1 MASRRLRRTKSFTSY
16 LGALTQDLQDLK
28 NSASAP
34 ITVNNFSIGSE
45 SLDNSLVLNN
55 KSIESASY
63 VEGISGWKI
72 DGTGVAE
79 FSDVFVRG
87 DINAY
92 SGTIGYWNISNPDV
106 VRRIGNRDLYGTFLE
121 SSDLGP
127 SDYNKDSGTYVG
139 LYKSYI
145 DEEVT
150 IVSASRKENVV
161 TAVCPGHRFRVSDL
175 ISVDIAADVT
185 MSTGESPVRVIE
197 ANYNNFK
204 YIAVGGDVTE
214 LTGENYSGTAILN
227 NKDVAGIYLQD
238 YGKALFDYGYFSNE
252 GVTYV
257 SAETPNL
264 VYNASFEYGSNEFG
278 NIGGY
283 IFSAASWIRGTSTV
297 TSYNYSTL
305 NIYNGISS
313 FGGQIGWTST
323 GLSTYLHAKVN
334 EADFKRLDFY
344 KNNRELYIN
353 FDMFFKF
360 PISKVAIPTT
370 GSFVTTSSSVIT
382 ITCPGHG
389 LAVDDLVYF
398 DFVTAASGYGNYSY
412 TIHTVLSVSGDSFT
426 VPNYSGFT
434 TANPITLSRRYTTSG
449 PVIFK
454 YIQPVLDM
462 NDIKISFVTNNANP
476 LALVL
481 DSTTSL
487 YDVLSDVTIADWD
500 DYRYLSHS
508 SFDFEAWYFGH
519 DLNSS
524 FAEYRPISSMGVTTV
539 SLVNSNINA
548 KQLMNIKL
556 SSSKIESF
564 YRKLALT
571 SYNSNLE
578 FYLSFP
584 EWIWEGTRSIY
595 GVSAPTKRNVKAVS
609 SAGLGYIL
617 DNVSIS
623 PSKKF
628 FYGESGSSS
637 FYYKLEAGDTVKTNK
652 VSYEAPKNWIDID
665 LEFQTAEF
673 KYIDSIEFKPRDF
686 DKQLYLNPGIN
697 AIKSVETVFG
707 TIQDRETFLIGDSS
721 IINVSSGQYRYLTG
735 DGVTYRTVEAYSTL
749 ETGASSAINSMRAN
763 SSVFNQQLPDGA
775 AGAVLRVSVDSF
787 DKGLLEGWS
796 DSIDFLSTGR
806 TYFRTNDGLGASSNM
821 SISPS
826 EISFTTSNSESYFS
840 MSNYGSLFIDKST
853 GLEVFGLSND
863 SNPKIL
869 AQAALANQLT
879 SNYQTVYISNAD
891 KTLGYVS
898 SSIKTKKNVEPLSL
912 SVASILEA
920 EPVQFNYK
928 SEEDG
933 SSKHAGFIAEQ
944 LVDAGLSGYVSFDV
958 DGQPMT
964 VNYEKFV
971 SALQLVARNQADEI
985 EQLKARVSELEDK

>member
-1 MASRRLRRTKSFTSY
+1 LASRRLRRTKSFTSY
-16 LGALTQDLQDLK
+16 LGALTQDLQDIK

-34 ITVNNFSIGSE
+34 ITVDNFSIGSE

-63 VEGISGWKI
+63 VEGVSGWKI

-121 SSDLGP
+121 SSDLGA

-161 TAVCPGHRFRVSDL
+161 TAVCPGHRFKISDL
-175 ISVDIAADVT
+175 ISVTIADDVT
-185 MSTGESPVRVIE
+185 MSTGESAVRVIE

-204 YIAVGGDVTE
+204 YIAVGADVTE

-227 NKDVAGIYLQD
+227 NKDVAGLYLQD

-252 GVTYV
+252 GVSYI

-264 VYNASFEYGSNEFG
+264 VYNASFEYLY
-278 NIGGY
+278 GGTPT
-283 IFSAASWIRGTSTV
+283 FSASSWLSSGSTV
-297 TSYNYSTL
+297 TSYTYSATDV
-305 NIYNGISS
+305 YNGDSTH
-313 FGGQIGWTST
+313 GAQIGWTT
-323 GLSTYLHAKVN
+323 TALSTYLHAKVN
-334 EADFKRLDFY
+334 EAEFKRLDFY
-344 KNNRELYIN
+344 KNNRELYLN

-360 PISKVAIPTT
+360 PIAKVAIPTT
-370 GSFVTTSSSVIT
+370 SSFVTTSSSVIT

-389 LAVDDLVYF
+389 LAANDLVYF
-398 DFVTAASGYGNYSY
+398 DFQVAATGYTNYTNSY
-412 TIHTVLSVSGDSFT
+412 RIHTVLSVSGDSFT
-426 VPNYSGFT
+426 VQNKLGTT
-434 TANPITLSRRYTTSG
+434 TANPVTLSTKYTTSG

-454 YIQPVLDM
+454 YVQPVLDL
-462 NDIKISFVTNNANP
+462 NDIKLSFVTDNSNP
-476 LALVL
+476 SAPVL

-487 YDVLSDVTIADWD
+487 YDVLTDVTIADWD
-500 DYRYLSHS
+500 DYQYWSHS
-508 SFDFEAWYFGH
+508 AAEFETWYSGS
-519 DLNSS
+519 DLYSS
-524 FAEYRPISSMGVTTV
+524 GAAYRPISSMGVTALYLLDGDGST
-539 SLVNSNINA
+539 
-548 KQLMNIKL
+548 KQVLNVKL
-556 SSSKIESF
+556 SSSKIESL

-578 FYLSFP
+578 FYISFP
-584 EWIWEGTRSIY
+584 QWIWEGTYSDANT
-595 GVSAPTKRNVKAVS
+595 APTKRDVKAVS
-609 SAGLGYIL
+609 SESLGYIL
-617 DNVSIS
+617 DNVSLS

-628 FYGESGSSS
+628 FFGDTGSSS
-637 FYYKLEAGDTVKTNK
+637 FYYKLEDGDAVTTNK

-673 KYIDSIEFKPRDF
+673 KYIDSIEFKSSDF
-686 DKQLYLNPGIN
+686 QKQLYLNPGIN
-697 AIKSVETVFG
+697 TVKSVRTVFG
-707 TIQDRETFLIGDSS
+707 DGNNERFLIGESS
-721 IINVSSGQYRYLTG
+721 TLNIGSGQYRYLTE
-735 DGVTYRTVEAYSTL
+735 DGLTYRSVEAYSSL
-749 ETGASSAINSMRAN
+749 ETGTASAIHAIRAN
-763 SSVFNQQLPDGA
+763 SSVFNQQNPDGLS
-775 AGAVLRVSVDSF
+775 GGVLAVSVDSF
-787 DKGLLEGWS
+787 DKGQVTGWG
-796 DSIDFLSTGR
+796 DVVDFLSKDFVSLRSADELGSSTTLMVSSAGVS
-806 TYFRTNDGLGASSNM
+806 FDTN
-821 SISPS
+821 
-826 EISFTTSNSESYFS
+826 TSESYFEMNAS
-840 MSNYGSLFIDKST
+840 GSKFRDSSSGDILL
-853 GLEVFGLSND
+853 GLTND
-863 SNPKIL
+863 ASPKITV
-869 AQAALANQLT
+869 QAALANQLT
-879 SNYQTVYISNAD
+879 SNYQTVYMSNSAGQ
-891 KTLGYVS
+891 LGYVS

-920 EPVQFNYK
+920 EPVQFNYI

-958 DGQPMT
+958 DGQPIT

-971 SALQLVARNQADEI
+971 SALQLVARSQADEI
-985 EQLKARVSELEDK
+985 GQLKARVSELEDK

>member
-1 MASRRLRRTKSFTSY
+1 MASKRLRRTKSFTSY
-16 LGALTQDLQDLK
+16 LGALTQDLQDIK
-28 NSASAP
+28 NSSSAP
-34 ITVNNFSIGSE
+34 ITVDNFSIGSE

-63 VEGISGWKI
+63 VEGVSGWKI

-161 TAVCPGHRFRVSDL
+161 TAVCPGHRFKVSDL
-175 ISVDIAADVT
+175 ISATIVDDVT
-185 MSTGESPVRVIE
+185 MSTGESAVRVIE

-204 YIAVGGDVTE
+204 YIAVGDDVTE

-252 GVTYV
+252 GVAYV
-257 SAETPNL
+257 SAETPNF
-264 VYNASFEYGSNEFG
+264 VYNSSFEYEDVGIN
-278 NIGGY
+278 
-283 IFSAASWIRGTSTV
+283 FSTSSWLSSGSTV
-297 TSYNYSTL
+297 TAYGYST
-305 NIYNGISS
+305 NDIYNGDSTL
-313 FGGQIGWTST
+313 GGQIGWTT
-323 GLSTYLHAKVN
+323 TALSTYLHAKVN
-334 EADFKRLDFY
+334 EAEFKRLDFY

-370 GSFVTTSSSVIT
+370 SSFVTTSSSVIT

-389 LAVDDLVYF
+389 LAANDLVYF
-398 DFVTAASGYGNYSY
+398 DFQVTATGYYNYTNGY
-412 TIHTVLSVSGDSFT
+412 RIHTVLSVSGNSFT
-426 VPNYSGFT
+426 VQNKHGTT
-434 TANPITLSRRYTTSG
+434 TANPVTLSRRNTTSG

-454 YIQPVLDM
+454 YVQPVLDL
-462 NDIKISFVTNNANP
+462 NDIKLSFVTDNSNP
-476 LALVL
+476 SAPVL

-487 YDVLSDVTIADWD
+487 YDVLTDVTIADWD
-500 DYRYLSHS
+500 DYQYWSHS
-508 SFDFEAWYFGH
+508 AAEFETWYSGS
-519 DLNSS
+519 DLYSS
-524 FAEYRPISSMGVTTV
+524 GAAYRPISSMGVTALNLYDGDGST
-539 SLVNSNINA
+539 
-548 KQLMNIKL
+548 KQVLNVKL
-556 SSSKIESF
+556 SSSKIESL

-578 FYLSFP
+578 FYISFP
-584 EWIWEGTRSIY
+584 QWMWEGTESD
-595 GVSAPTKRNVKAVS
+595 GDTAPTKRDVKAVS
-609 SAGLGYIL
+609 SESLGYIL
-617 DNVSIS
+617 DNVSLS

-628 FYGESGSSS
+628 FYGDSGSSS
-637 FYYKLEAGDTVKTNK
+637 FYYKLEDGDTVKTNK
-652 VSYEAPKNWIDID
+652 VSYETPRRWIDID

-673 KYIDSIEFKPRDF
+673 KYIDSIEFKSSDF
-686 DKQLYLNPGIN
+686 QKQLYLNPGIN
-697 AIKSVETVFG
+697 TVKSVRTVFG
-707 TIQDRETFLIGDSS
+707 SGNNERFLIGESS
-721 IINVSSGQYRYLTG
+721 TLNVSSGQYKYLTE
-735 DGVTYRTVEAYSTL
+735 DGSTYRSVEAYSSL
-749 ETGASSAINSMRAN
+749 ETGTASAIHAIRAN
-763 SSVFNQQLPDGA
+763 SSVFNQQNPDGL
-775 AGAVLRVSVDSF
+775 AGAVLSVSVDSF
-787 DKGLLEGWS
+787 DKGQVTGWGDVVDFSSKDFVSLRSADDIGGSSGLLVSPAGVS
-796 DSIDFLSTGR
+796 FD
-806 TYFRTNDGLGASSNM
+806 TN
-821 SISPS
+821 
-826 EISFTTSNSESYFS
+826 TSESYFEMNAS
-840 MSNYGSLFIDKST
+840 GPRFRDSSSGSVL
-853 GLEVFGLSND
+853 FGLTND
-863 SNPKIL
+863 ASPKITV
-869 AQAALANQLT
+869 QAALTNQLT
-879 SNYQTVYISNAD
+879 SGYQTVYMSNSVGE
-891 KTLGYVS
+891 LGYVS

-958 DGQPMT
+958 DGQPIT

-971 SALQLVARNQADEI
+971 SALQLVARDQADQI
-985 EQLKARVSELEDK
+985 QQLKARVSDLEAK